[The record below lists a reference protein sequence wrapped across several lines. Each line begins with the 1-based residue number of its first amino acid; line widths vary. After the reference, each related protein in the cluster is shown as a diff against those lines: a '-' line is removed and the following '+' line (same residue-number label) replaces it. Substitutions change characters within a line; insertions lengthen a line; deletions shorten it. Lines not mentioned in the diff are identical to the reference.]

1 MAPKRSMQ
9 RSMLRALTSSTVCAL
24 ATVLL
29 ATPAAAAATEVTG
42 FATGTVYRA
51 FSSSGTALLDH
62 FYYRYS
68 DGDEHL
74 RHISALPQSNGTIQ
88 IAFHDINADNKYF
101 YRVAHQHTGST
112 SITHGSF
119 TDTCIGTCT
128 RTVTRPSPDHVFV
141 LVGFRFY
148 FTGDDHHI
156 DEISVFENSGQVT
169 TSFNDQNDDDT
180 FVTNIRYAWVPRTR
194 FSSMNE
200 ISGTVADTSGV
211 RRNVTA
217 GTAVIRGF
225 SFNNNGTGGSGDDH
239 IRELG
244 IMTNS
249 TSIDIYYGDDDPT
262 DSSPWT
268 YRVRYANLP

>member
-1 MAPKRSMQ
+1 MALK
-9 RSMLRALTSSTVCAL
+9 RSMLRGLLASSTACL

-29 ATPAAAAATEVTG
+29 ATPSAAAATEVTG
-42 FATGTVYRA
+42 FATGTVYRT

-62 FYYRYS
+62 FYYRHTG
-68 DGDEHL
+68 GDEHL

-88 IAFHDINADNKYF
+88 IAFHDINADNEYF

-112 SITHGSF
+112 GVTHGSF

-128 RTVTRPSPDHVFV
+128 RTVTRPSADHVFV

-148 FTGDDHHI
+148 FAGDDHHI
-156 DEISVFENSGQVT
+156 DEISLLENSGQVT

-180 FVTNIRYAWVPRTR
+180 FITNIRYAWVPRSR
-194 FSSMNE
+194 FSIVSE

-225 SFNNNGTGGSGDDH
+225 SFNNTGTGGSGDDH
-239 IRELG
+239 IR
-244 IMTNS
+244 
-249 TSIDIYYGDDDPT
+249 
-262 DSSPWT
+262 DSVS
-268 YRVRYANLP
+268 